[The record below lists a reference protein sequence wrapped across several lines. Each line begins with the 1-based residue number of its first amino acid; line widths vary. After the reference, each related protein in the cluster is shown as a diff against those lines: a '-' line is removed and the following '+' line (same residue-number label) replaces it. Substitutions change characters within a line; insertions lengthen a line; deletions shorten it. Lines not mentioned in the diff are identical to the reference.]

1 MSDSLAE
8 ALPKEQKRCREA
20 LSIYKSIPQGAFGAL
35 MIEQSLER
43 ADKAVMSGDV
53 IEMLKSYKELKNIS
67 V

>member
-8 ALPKEQKRCREA
+8 ALPMEQKRCREV
-20 LSIYKSIPQGAFGAL
+20 LGLYKLIPEGAFGAL

-53 IEMLKSYKELKNIS
+53 IEILKSYEELKGIS
-67 V
+67 